1 MVSES
6 ARNPRL
12 GSLKMPQSSACKKLN
27 MQIIMKKDF
36 AKALIEA
43 FSKMY
48 LRFEGC
54 CCSFSLLSRLDL
66 VRIVKKMYYLL
77 FLKPIAVYWEKDL
90 TSFKKYWNVTCSI
103 NWCSLLGWFSCY
115 INEPMGRLSTKSIS
129 ISWNIITRGRNI
141 EFS

>member
-1 MVSES
+1 MFSSGSPNSEEQRPAKIKRNRIGNQLLFFVIYNQESGSLKCTCSVMVSES

-43 FSKMY
+43 FSMMY

-54 CCSFSLLSRLDL
+54 CFSFSLLSHLDL
-66 VRIVKKMYYLL
+66 VRI
-77 FLKPIAVYWEKDL
+77 ISN
-90 TSFKKYWNVTCSI
+90 SFY
-103 NWCSLLGWFSCY
+103 F
-115 INEPMGRLSTKSIS
+115 
-129 ISWNIITRGRNI
+129 
-141 EFS
+141 